1 MFTGKEEQSLKS
13 SVAEQKVLASLGHW
27 VTARHRGWWQAG
39 KRTQPKAGACVH
51 ACVCVCVCVY
61 KIRLQ

>member
-27 VTARHRGWWQAG
+27 VTARHMGWWQAG
-39 KRTQPKAGACVH
+39 KRTQPKAGVCMR
-51 ACVCVCVCVY
+51 ACVCI
-61 KIRLQ
+61 K